1 MKKPKMHYYFGE
13 VEEHNGEYEYNQK
26 YLFKTTGNPEEYT
39 KKVARD
45 WYGEDTSKTEEDGG
59 FWHNGE
65 VITYPG
71 SHQRISEDNF
81 KVMKR
86 YLLVL

>member
-1 MKKPKMHYYFGE
+1 MKKPKTNYYYGE

-26 YLFKTTGNPEEYT
+26 YLFKTSGNPEEYT

-45 WYGEDTSKTEEDGG
+45 WYGEDSSRTEEEGG

-65 VITYPG
+65 VLTYAG
-71 SHQRISEDNF
+71 SYQKISEDHF